1 MNPHY
6 KYNID
11 HANMGDNA
19 IASAAYQHRTQLRDE
34 SEPDPDKRYK
44 SSNTHSEDIKRER
57 ILIPEN
63 NPPELYERAEKAK
76 TDKEENDKLIE
87 HLLNKLNKKRANRY
101 TVHGI
106 LAHQPEMSDEQ
117 NYEAVELFA
126 KRLALDYNCLFIYA
140 THTEKH
146 ENRNI
151 HSHYIASLFPLEDG
165 EFSTKTKRIYI
176 DENNNVLQ
184 KVNTPILK
192 KGQLQYNADGTIK
205 TKKGWQT
212 LDLDSDGNVQYNE
225 QGHVKLKDIRT
236 PLLDKNGNR
245 IYYKNGKYLKPDFEH
260 IKFKRTEMEKRGSAK
275 RTRMLWQDCINEV
288 ARKYNVKDNNGKLF
302 QVDLRSLEEQDA
314 DKPISQKRIPRKKI
328 GPYKNKKALEYNSWA
343 ERIEKNE
350 KIEENI
356 PFDDL
361 QKIYEIRRQAI
372 VLENRLTE
380 LQQQKKISY
389 KAKKAFTDLTN
400 KASGIF
406 DRFSKKL
413 TTKQQSKP
421 QKKTYEE
428 QLELFERRNNVEYYL
443 SNPNTLK
450 YKAENMA
457 KKANQIIENDNAW
470 GLYTKE
476 NYYEISDTSKVF
488 KELLTIKMLKK
499 LPKEQKSLDFIDSL
513 RSKEF
518 EALAQKLN
526 LNKDFKNYNNWL
538 KATQDYYSHLPESE
552 KKRQLRHNSK
562 TFINSTA
569 ATSEK
574 SYSSP
579 TSYNN
584 THTVSDKSNSKSILP
599 DTRTPDLKLKWKD
612 KDYKKE
618 NEMEAAER
626 RLTEDWDPGK
636 NLEVLPPDQKNNDN
650 KQEL

>member
-6 KYNID
+6 KYKID
-11 HANMGDNA
+11 HANKGDNA

-34 SEPDPDKRYK
+34 TEPNPNKRFK
-44 SSNTHSEDIKRER
+44 SSNTHAEDIKRER

-87 HLLNKLNKKRANRY
+87 YLLNKLNKKRANRY

-106 LAHQPEMSDEQ
+106 LAHQPEMTDQQ

-126 KRLALDYNCLFIYA
+126 KRLATDYNCLFTYA
-140 THTEKH
+140 THTEKN

-151 HSHYIASLFPLEDG
+151 HSHYIASLFPLENG
-165 EFSTKTKRIYI
+165 EFSTKTKRIYV
-176 DENNNVLQ
+176 DENNN
-184 KVNTPILK
+184 ILK
-192 KGQLQYNADGTIK
+192 KVDTPVLKKGKLQFNPDGTIK

-225 QGHVKLKDIRT
+225 QGHVKLKDIRI
-236 PLLDKNGNR
+236 PLLDENGNL
-245 IYYKNGKYLKPDFEH
+245 IYYKNGKYLKSDFKH

-275 RTRMLWQDCINEV
+275 RTRILWQDCINEI
-288 ARKYNVKDNNGKLF
+288 ARKYNVKDNNGQLF
-302 QVDLRSLEEQDA
+302 QVDFRSLAEQDA
-314 DKPISQKRIPRKKI
+314 DKPISQKRIPRKKV
-328 GPYKNKKALEYNSWA
+328 GPYKNKSALEYNSWA
-343 ERIEKNE
+343 DRIEKNE

-361 QKIYEIRRQAI
+361 QQIYEIRRRAI
-372 VLENRLTE
+372 ILENRLAE
-380 LQQQKKISY
+380 LQEQKKISY
-389 KAKKAFTDLTN
+389 KAKKVFNGLSE

-406 DRFSKKL
+406 DKFSNKFAKN
-413 TTKQQSKP
+413 KP
-421 QKKTYEE
+421 KTATYEE
-428 QLELFERRNNVEYYL
+428 QLELFERRNTVEYYL
-443 SNPNTLK
+443 SNPDVLK
-450 YKAENMA
+450 YKAEDMA
-457 KKANQIIENDNAW
+457 KKSNKIIENDNTW
-470 GLYTKE
+470 GLYNKE
-476 NYYEISDTSKVF
+476 NYYKINDTSKAF
-488 KELLTIKMLKK
+488 KELLIIKMLKK
-499 LPKEQKSLDFIDSL
+499 LPKEQKSIEYIDSL

-518 EALAQKLN
+518 EALSMRFN
-526 LNKDFKNYNNWL
+526 LKQDFKNYDTWL
-538 KATQDYYSHLPESE
+538 NASQSYYSNLPESE

-562 TFINSTA
+562 TFTNSTA

-584 THTVSDKSNSKSILP
+584 THTVPDKSNSKSILP

-626 RLTEDWDPGK
+626 RLTENWDPGQ
-636 NLEVLPPDQKNNDN
+636 NLEVLPPDQKNDKDN
-650 KQEL
+650 KHEH